1 MSRVLV
7 AAGALFAALL
17 SPSLVV
23 DARAQDRTAPQPR
36 PLLATAFAPTTFDGV
51 LGSTTLAREMTSSV
65 TDASTAPDRPM
76 LRSIGVGSRRSP
88 LLASL
93 YASTAM
99 WQALDVHSTLRIL
112 DRGGFE
118 GNPMLAG
125 LTQNRS
131 AFIATKAAIAAGS
144 IYAASRLGR
153 HNKFAA
159 VAALVGIDAAY
170 ALVVSHNYALA
181 RSLR

>member
-7 AAGALFAALL
+7 VAGALFAALL
-17 SPSLVV
+17 SPSLVLE
-23 DARAQDRTAPQPR
+23 ARAQDRTAPQPL
-36 PLLATAFAPTTFDGV
+36 PLLATAFAHTTFDSV
-51 LGSTTLAREMTSSV
+51 LGSTTLARGASSV
-65 TDASTAPDRPM
+65 SDAPTAPDRPV
-76 LRSIGVGSRRSP
+76 LRSIGVESRRSP

-125 LTQNRS
+125 VTQNKS

-153 HNKFAA
+153 RNKFAA
-159 VAALVGIDAAY
+159 AAALVGIDVAY